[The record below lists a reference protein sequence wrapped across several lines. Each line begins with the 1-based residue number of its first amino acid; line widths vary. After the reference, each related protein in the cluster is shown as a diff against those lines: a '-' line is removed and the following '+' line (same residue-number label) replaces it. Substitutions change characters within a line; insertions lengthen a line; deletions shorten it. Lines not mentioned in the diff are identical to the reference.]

1 MEINEQVK
9 ESILLRRLIITFQ
22 TAAMQQMGKLTDPFS
37 GKVQHDLEQASI
49 SIDTLDMLQKVTK
62 GNLSAND
69 EAFLTHVVSELKL
82 NYVDEVGR
90 KAKQPEEKEVSEK
103 ETINDDEKI
112 EASKESQETKATEPT
127 A

>member
-1 MEINEQVK
+1 MEINQQVK

-49 SIDTLDMLQKVTK
+49 SIDTLDMLQKYTK
-62 GNLSAND
+62 GNLSEND
-69 EAFLTHVVSELKL
+69 GAFLTHVVSELKL

-90 KAKQPEEKEVSEK
+90 KTEQAEKKEDPEK
-103 ETINDDEKI
+103 ETSVDDEKV
-112 EASKESQETKATEPT
+112 ESNEESQKTDNTKPT
-127 A
+127 D